1 MKWVMILAVP
11 VWMFAGSVMGWDAF
25 TKNRAETSHN
35 DPDPRMRPHLYTF
48 AYETVFHAALE
59 VATSLPRWRPARH
72 DIEKGRIDAER
83 QTRLF
88 KFVDDIEIHLFR
100 ENSGAIKVNLS
111 SKSRV
116 GKGDFGQ
123 NRRNILEFF
132 TAMDQKM
139 RFRKLKTTDR
149 ALSKRLKTHLT
160 HLALTI
166 GERHFRRR
174 GSLDHASDYI
184 STVFKEYGF
193 EPVFETFEI
202 KEIPWLTTARTS
214 GQEAALLNGTVF
226 RNVVATHHGATDEV
240 MVIGAHYDTVAGS
253 PGADDNASG
262 VAVLLELARE
272 IQKMAL
278 NKTIT
283 FVAFTNEEPP
293 FFRTSAMGSAHFV
306 ESAQTQGKKMI
317 FMVSLEMLGF
327 YSEVPGSQTYPP
339 FLRFFYPNKADF
351 IAVTGNLASRSWV
364 TKMAHHIREATTIP
378 VEALA
383 APRFVPGIDFSDQLN
398 FWQKGI
404 PAVMITDTAFYR
416 NPHYHQP
423 SDLPRTLQF
432 DAMAKVT
439 EGILSFLLEVGRQ

>member
-1 MKWVMILAVP
+1 MVIGTLP
-11 VWMFAGSVMGWDAF
+11 VWIFACGVSGWDAF
-25 TKNRAETSHN
+25 TKNRAETSRN
-35 DPDPRMRPHLYTF
+35 DPDPRMIPRLYPF
-48 AYETVFHAALE
+48 AYETVFQMALDVAA
-59 VATSLPRWRPARH
+59 SLPRWRVVRH

-88 KFVDDIEIHLFR
+88 KFVDDIEIHFSR
-100 ENSGAIKVNLS
+100 DNPVAIEVNLL

-123 NRRNILEFF
+123 NRRNILEFL
-132 TAMDQKM
+132 TAMDQRVRLMK
-139 RFRKLKTTDR
+139 FKTKGADR
-149 ALSKRLKTHLT
+149 DLSKRLEAHVT

-174 GSLDHASDYI
+174 GSLNQASDYI
-184 STVFKEYGF
+184 FSVLEEYEF
-193 EPVFETFEI
+193 APVFETFDI
-202 KEIPWLTTARTS
+202 KQVPWLTEVRTS
-214 GQEAALLNGTVF
+214 EQEAGLLEGTVF

-240 MVIGAHYDTVAGS
+240 VVVGAHYDTVAGS

-262 VAVLLELARE
+262 IAVLLELARE
-272 IQKMAL
+272 IKKVAL

-283 FVAFTNEEPP
+283 FVAFANEEPP

-306 ESAQTQGKKMI
+306 ESARTQGKKMT
-317 FMVSLEMLGF
+317 FMLSLEMLGF

-339 FLRFFYPNKADF
+339 FLRFFYPHQANF
-351 IAVTGNLASRSWV
+351 IAVTGNLASRAWV
-364 TKMAHHIREATTIP
+364 SKVAHHLRATIP

-398 FWQKGI
+398 FWRKGI

-432 DAMAKVT
+432 DAMTKIT
-439 EGILSFLLEVGRQ
+439 EGLLSFLIETGRQ